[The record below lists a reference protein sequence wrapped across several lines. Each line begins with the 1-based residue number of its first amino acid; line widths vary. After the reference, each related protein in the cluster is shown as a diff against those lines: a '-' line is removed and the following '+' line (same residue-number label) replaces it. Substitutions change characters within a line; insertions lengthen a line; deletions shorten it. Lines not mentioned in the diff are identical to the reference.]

1 MTILDE
7 ILDVKREEVAKLRRD
22 RSRASFADSEQFE
35 RKRRGLREALSRKDR
50 LGLIAEIKKASPSKG
65 LIREDFDHVAI
76 ARAYRDAG
84 VEAISILTD
93 RKFFQGS
100 PEYLRDVAAFAAV
113 PLLRKDF
120 IVDEWQIYEARSIG
134 ADAVLLIAEA
144 LDRTQLDELAACAR
158 EEGLDVL
165 LELHHESEIEKIDP
179 NRDRLI
185 GVNNRDLKTFDVDL
199 GATARVKRLL
209 PADATVVAESG
220 VHTEA
225 DVEILK
231 RAGASA
237 VLVGERFM
245 READV
250 EKAARTMREWLR
262 YAS

>member
-1 MTILDE
+1 
-7 ILDVKREEVAKLRRD
+7 
-22 RSRASFADSEQFE
+22 
-35 RKRRGLREALSRKDR
+35 LREALSQKDR

-76 ARAYRDAG
+76 ARAYLNAG
-84 VEAISILTD
+84 AEAISILTD
-93 RKFFQGS
+93 RNFFQGS
-100 PEYLRDVAAFAAV
+100 PDYLREVAAFSSA

-120 IVDEWQIYEARSIG
+120 IVDEYQILEARSLG

-144 LDRTQLDELAACAR
+144 LSRGQIDELTACAR

-185 GVNNRDLKTFDVDL
+185 GVNNRDLKTFAVDL

-209 PADATVVAESG
+209 PESATVVAESG
-220 VHTEA
+220 IHTEE
-225 DVEILK
+225 DVEVVK
-231 RAGASA
+231 QAGASA
-237 VLVGERFM
+237 VLVGERLM
-245 READV
+245 REKDV
-250 EKAARTMREWLR
+250 EQAARTMREWLS